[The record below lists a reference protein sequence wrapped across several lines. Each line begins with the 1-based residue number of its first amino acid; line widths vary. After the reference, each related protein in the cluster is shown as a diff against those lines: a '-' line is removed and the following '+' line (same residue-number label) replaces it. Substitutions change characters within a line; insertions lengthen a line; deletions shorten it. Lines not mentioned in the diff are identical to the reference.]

1 MQPNNPFLRFTSAIG
16 SLLDRIGYIWLW
28 FAISLVLLA
37 VVALINPVLV
47 ASYIW
52 AASELT
58 LAAAIRFGV
67 DMTVFRCADPRHL
80 QDGLEKSM
88 AQTCRVTLIAA
99 AMIAAGLTDE
109 SARLAIYS
117 VARN

>member
-1 MQPNNPFLRFTSAIG
+1 MQPNNPFLRITSAIG
-16 SLLDRIGYIWLW
+16 SLLDRIGHIWLW

-52 AASELT
+52 AASKLT
-58 LAAAIRFGV
+58 MAAAIGFGV
-67 DMTVFRCADPRHL
+67 DLTVFRGGDPRHL

-88 AQTCRVTLIAA
+88 AQTRRVTLIAA
-99 AMIAAGLTDE
+99 AMIAAGL
-109 SARLAIYS
+109 IG
-117 VARN
+117 